1 MINQGANKVMECYGV
16 KSGEKVLIVV
26 DISTPAPIGK
36 SLFEAAK
43 NLGCEVIL
51 MTILPRTR
59 HGEEI
64 PLPVA
69 EAMKTSDVVIAPTTF
84 SLTHTQARINACKAG
99 ARVASMP
106 GVTEKMMAHGG
117 MTADYNKINK
127 IAIELN
133 KKLEN
138 AKKIRVVTHSGTD
151 ILFDLE
157 GCKWFMDTGMCL
169 EPGCSSNLPAGEL
182 YIAPKD
188 ANGIFVVDG
197 SMSSFGLLDS
207 PLEFT
212 VKNRYVTDIR
222 GKNALKLNSIL
233 DKVGKK
239 ARNIAEF
246 GIGINPKAKLIG
258 NVLEDEK
265 VAGTVH
271 VALGDNSTF
280 GGDVI
285 AGIHLDGII
294 KEPELFVDGER
305 FILIEK
311 IPLVEV
317 FK

>member
-1 MINQGANKVMECYGV
+1 MISQGANKVMECYGV
-16 KSGEKVLIVV
+16 KSAEIVLIVA
-26 DISTPAPIGK
+26 DTLTPASISK

-51 MTILPRTR
+51 LTMLPRTR

-69 EAMKTSDVVIAPTTF
+69 EAMKNSDVVIAPTTF

-106 GVTEKMMAHGG
+106 GITEKMMAQGG
-117 MTADYNKINK
+117 MTADYNKINEL
-127 IAIELN
+127 AIELN
-133 KKLEN
+133 KKFEN
-138 AKKIRVVTHSGTD
+138 TKKIKVITDSGTD
-151 ILFDLE
+151 ITFDLE
-157 GCKWFMDTGMCL
+157 GCKWHMDTGICL

-188 ANGIFVVDG
+188 ASGVFVVDG
-197 SMSSFGLLDS
+197 SMSGFGLLDS

-212 VKNRYVTDIR
+212 VNNRYVTDIR
-222 GKNALKLNSIL
+222 GKNARKLNLIL
-233 DKVGKK
+233 DKVGIK

-246 GIGINPKAKLIG
+246 GIGINPEAKLIG

-271 VALGDNSTF
+271 IALGDNSTF

-294 KEPELFVDGER
+294 KKPELFVDGER
-305 FILIEK
+305 FILS
-311 IPLVEV
+311 
-317 FK
+317 FDD

>member
-1 MINQGANKVMECYGV
+1 MINQGANKVMECYGM
-16 KSGEKVLIVV
+16 KPGEKVLIVV
-26 DISTPAPIGK
+26 DTSTPAPIGK

-51 MTILPRTR
+51 MTMLPRTR

-69 EAMKTSDVVIAPTTF
+69 EAMKNSDVVIAPTTF

-106 GVTEKMMAHGG
+106 GITEKMMAQGG
-117 MTADYNKINK
+117 MTADYNKINE

-138 AKKIRVVTHSGTD
+138 AKKIRVVTDSGTD

-157 GCKWFMDTGMCL
+157 GCKWHMDTGMSL

-222 GKNALKLNSIL
+222 GKNAAKLNSIL

-271 VALGDNSTF
+271 IALGDNSTF

-305 FILIEK
+305 FILS
-311 IPLVEV
+311 
-317 FK
+317 FDD

>member
-1 MINQGANKVMECYGV
+1 MKSQGANKVMECYGV

-26 DISTPAPIGK
+26 DTSTPAPIGK
-36 SLFEAAK
+36 SLFKAAK
-43 NLGCEVIL
+43 DLGCEVIL
-51 MTILPRTR
+51 MTMLPRTR

-69 EAMKTSDVVIAPTTF
+69 EAMKNSDIVIAPTTF

-106 GVTEKMMAHGG
+106 GITQKMMAQGG
-117 MTADYNKINK
+117 MTADYNKINE

-138 AKKIRVVTHSGTD
+138 VKKIRVVTYSGTD

-157 GCKWFMDTGMCL
+157 GCKWYMDTGMCV

-188 ANGIFVVDG
+188 ANGVFVVDG

-207 PLEFT
+207 PIEFT
-212 VKNRYVTDIR
+212 VKDRYVTDIR
-222 GKNALKLNSIL
+222 GKYALKLNSIL
-233 DKVGKK
+233 DKVGEK

-246 GIGINPKAKLIG
+246 GVGINPEAKLIG

-271 VALGDNSTF
+271 IALGDNSAF

-294 KEPELFVDGER
+294 KEPELFVDEER
-305 FILIEK
+305 FILS
-311 IPLVEV
+311 
-317 FK
+317 FDN